1 MVTNTYHIYI
11 LFVLMS
17 CQNYDDSMPGE
28 KKSEK
33 REKKSM
39 KFKQEHTLEQRQ
51 AESSRIRSKC

>member
-1 MVTNTYHIYI
+1 
-11 LFVLMS
+11 MS

-33 REKKSM
+33 KEKKSM